1 MTRRSNRRD
10 DEGASAVEYGLI
22 VFAIAALITIAVVS
36 FGGAVKGL
44 FQGSCDSI
52 RAGTQSSASCG
63 P

>member
-1 MTRRSNRRD
+1 VTRRSIRSN

-22 VFAIAALITIAVVS
+22 VFAIAAVITLAVVS

-44 FQGSCDSI
+44 FQDSCDTI
-52 RAGTQSSASCG
+52 KAGTQSSATCG